1 MFAGWVSRPAP
12 EVETITCADVRTTPD
27 LSTTKPEPSSSDEAP
42 GFAPK
47 YEKTVTTPG
56 ARCAKIRCGAKPFA
70 STGLETTTIEGTD
83 ERTSG
88 SRTRT
93 VCCPPLSQPP
103 LSTANSTPP
112 APADAAR
119 AHKATTSA
127 GRTHP
132 G

>member
-1 MFAGWVSRPAP
+1 M
-12 EVETITCADVRTTPD
+12 VETITCADVRITPVR
-27 LSTTKPEPSSSDEAP
+27 STTKPDPSSSEAAP

-56 ARCAKIRCGAKPFA
+56 ARSAKIRFGAKLPA
-70 STGLETTTIEGTD
+70 RTGFETTTIEGTD

-93 VCCPPLSQPP
+93 VCALPLSQPP
-103 LSTANSTPP
+103 VSTANSTPP

-119 AHKATTSA
+119 AHRATTSA

>member
-1 MFAGWVSRPAP
+1 MGGREDRP
-12 EVETITCADVRTTPD
+12 VR
-27 LSTTKPEPSSSDEAP
+27 STTKPEPSSSVAPP

-56 ARCAKIRCGAKPFA
+56 AAPRRSAAARSRAA
-70 STGLETTTIEGTD
+70 STGFETTTVAGSD

-93 VCCPPLSQPP
+93 VCAPPLV
-103 LSTANSTPP
+103 P
-112 APADAAR
+112 AAALDGEQHPSGARERSEDAQS
-119 AHKATTSA
+119 HDEC
-127 GRTHP
+127 RTHAP